1 MKAEKNV
8 EVLELLVLLEHHM
21 SKGEMIYRLRELGV
35 SFVDIDA
42 ALGGN
47 ACSLGGKW
55 ARSHC
60 KAWPVE
66 VGKG

>member
-8 EVLELLVLLEHHM
+8 EVLELIRLLR
-21 SKGEMIYRLRELGV
+21 SWRPKGEIIYRLRELGV

-66 VGKG
+66 VGK